1 MGLCPEQT
9 FHMRSRYIGI
19 LSTYCAAE
27 EAAAE
32 VAAAVAST
40 LRRGC
45 EGVEI
50 GSGEQHDVISI
61 PDICR

>member
-1 MGLCPEQT
+1 
-9 FHMRSRYIGI
+9 MRSRYIGI
-19 LSTYCAAE
+19 LSAYCAAE

-50 GSGEQHDVISI
+50 GSGEQHDVIR
-61 PDICR
+61 CFFCFV